1 MDEIYERYS
10 QIVFH
15 FLYVRCRERELAED
29 LMQETF
35 LRALEAIDSYN
46 ASCKIS
52 TWLCQIA
59 KHLLYQH
66 WEKNNRARLEELEEE
81 LEASNDTEQQAIAR
95 LELMDVWD
103 RLQSL
108 PADMKKVIELRV
120 LGDLSYKEI
129 GEMLGKSENWARVT
143 FYRGKVILIK
153 EVLHGED
160 EM

>member
-1 MDEIYERYS
+1 MDEIYKRYS

-15 FLYVRCRERELAED
+15 FLYARCKNPELAED

-35 LRALEAIDSYN
+35 LKALEAIDSYD
-46 ASCKIS
+46 ASCKMS

-59 KHLLYQH
+59 KHSLYQY
-66 WEKNNRARLEELEEE
+66 WAKSNRARLEELEDE
-81 LEASNDTEQQAIAR
+81 LEASNDTERQAITR

-108 PADMKKVIELRV
+108 PMEMRKVIELRA
-120 LGDLSYKEI
+120 LSDLPYKEI
-129 GEMLGKSENWARVT
+129 GEILGKSENWARVT
-143 FYRGKVILIK
+143 FYRGKLILLK
-153 EVLHGED
+153 EAWHGED